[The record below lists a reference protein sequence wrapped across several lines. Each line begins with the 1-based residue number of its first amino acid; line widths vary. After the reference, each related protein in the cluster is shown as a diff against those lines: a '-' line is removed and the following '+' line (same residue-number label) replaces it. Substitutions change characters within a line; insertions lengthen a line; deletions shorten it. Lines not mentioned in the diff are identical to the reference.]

1 MNNRELYEMAV
12 AAAKKAYSPYSK
24 FCVGAALLCDD
35 GTVYTGCNI
44 ENASYS
50 VTVCA
55 ERVALFTAVAEG
67 KRGFTAIAVAGSG
80 DGDFSSPCPPCG
92 VCRQALA
99 EFCSHDMPVILSDGN
114 GGVAEHTL
122 GEILPMSFTAEDM
135 EK

>member
-1 MNNRELYEMAV
+1 MDNRKLYDIAV
-12 AAAKKAYSPYSK
+12 SAAKGAYSPYSK

-55 ERVALFTAVAEG
+55 ERVALFTAVAVG
-67 KRGFTAIAVAGSG
+67 KRKFAAITVAGSG
-80 DGDFSSPCPPCG
+80 DGDYSSPCPPCG

-99 EFCSHDMPVILSDGN
+99 EFCSADMPVILADGK
-114 GGVAEHTL
+114 GGIAEHTL
-122 GEILPMSFTAEDM
+122 GEILPMSFTAADM